1 MKRGPSC
8 RTPNL
13 PLASRRPLFLP
24 FLLLL
29 LPPSPSPSAL
39 QPIAVAA
46 VCAWLAYGSWNAAS
60 RRTTE
65 AIILGSLLAL
75 SFALTAASLLTGLV
89 LGRAWQQLPGGVSWE
104 VVQLMEMVPTLLH
117 AAILTHWSL
126 LIGRTLTTAVLA
138 LLYELGFATSV
149 LSLLDPT
156 HALALQFII
165 IAHQVGAHILP
176 FAPSP
181 SELGA
186 RLNWVAEREDRDST
200 GCYPPFAPFSSRLP

>member
-1 MKRGPSC
+1 MS
-8 RTPNL
+8 
-13 PLASRRPLFLP
+13 
-24 FLLLL
+24 
-29 LPPSPSPSAL
+29 
-39 QPIAVAA
+39 
-46 VCAWLAYGSWNAAS
+46 YGSWVQHP
-60 RRTTE
+60 TK
-65 AIILGSLLAL
+65 AIILGSLLAG
-75 SFALTAASLLTGLV
+75 SWAVATALLVVGLV
-89 LGRAWQQLPGGVSWE
+89 LGGAWREMPRSYSWE
-104 VVQLMEMVPTLLH
+104 VVQVMEMLPTLLH

-126 LIGRTLTTAVLA
+126 VMGRTLCTVVLA
-138 LLYELGFATSV
+138 LLYELGYAASILNV
-149 LSLLDPT
+149 LEPM